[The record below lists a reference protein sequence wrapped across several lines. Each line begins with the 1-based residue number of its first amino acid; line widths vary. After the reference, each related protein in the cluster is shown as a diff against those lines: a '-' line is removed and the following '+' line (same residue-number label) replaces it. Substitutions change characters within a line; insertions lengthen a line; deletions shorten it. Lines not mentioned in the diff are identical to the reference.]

1 MNTKQ
6 LFDRAIAVEREIL
19 TLQEDL
25 KELKCEFTYHQEHNT
40 QGLDKEEVVK
50 VMKAAKAAAKQD
62 DLKAKIEEL
71 TLIEELIYINTFIGE
86 NS

>member
-6 LFDRAIAVEREIL
+6 LFDRAITVEREIL
-19 TLQEDL
+19 ALQEDL
-25 KELKCEFTYHQEHNT
+25 KELKVEFTYHQDHNT
-40 QGLDKEEVVK
+40 LGLDKEEVGK

-62 DLKAKIEEL
+62 DLEAKIEEL
-71 TLIEELIYINTFIGE
+71 TSINTFIGE

>member
-1 MNTKQ
+1 MNTKN

-19 TLQEDL
+19 ALQEDL
-25 KELKCEFTYHQEHNT
+25 KELKSEFTYHQEHNT
-40 QGLDKEEVVK
+40 QGLDKEEVTK

-62 DLKAKIEEL
+62 DIEAKIQEL
-71 TLIEELIYINTFIGE
+71 TYINTLIGK